1 MANRRNRRLPPRA
14 PLRNNPQP
22 TRRQPLL
29 RKLTDSTSL
38 QLQADGDCNYPVQY
52 VDNRPGRDPATMPLS
67 TRTCLPLA
75 GITHTSTMTTTMRVT
90 SSSIK
95 RHIHLRSRQ
104 SQTYRA
110 FMTSK
115 LLLVEQER
123 PGRQPQRAKN
133 TPSWSQHS
141 RLVMETG
148 SHPYDTSTCCP
159 PKTSCDQGME
169 GISLDPCNDSAHK
182 TSRKSPH
189 RADHGGVQHPGELCF
204 T

>member
-52 VDNRPGRDPATMPLS
+52 VDNRPGQDPATMPLS

-75 GITHTSTMTTTMRVT
+75 GITHTSTMRTTMRAT
-90 SSSIK
+90 SSAIK

-110 FMTSK
+110 AS
-115 LLLVEQER
+115 R
-123 PGRQPQRAKN
+123 RA
-133 TPSWSQHS
+133 
-141 RLVMETG
+141 G
-148 SHPYDTSTCCP
+148 
-159 PKTSCDQGME
+159 
-169 GISLDPCNDSAHK
+169 
-182 TSRKSPH
+182 TSRPTTAACKEYSELEPTLKTCHGNREPPVRRFHLLSP
-189 RADHGGVQHPGELCF
+189 
-204 T
+204 